1 MAKQIKNEHARV
13 VKPLYVSGDFLKP
26 ARVSFQKLGDLVL
39 DLTDAEWKAQF
50 EARQQA
56 RLAKQIAVGKSVP
69 ASSQQKVTQLSDQ
82 KKTSTADVSNS
93 SQKGVDRR
101 GLALVVLRDLKKLS
115 EAGYVTEGKFD
126 PWLLLFA
133 VQLSIVT
140 TSGHELRI
148 KIYEAAKIHNW
159 NLERAMAVMGTVIAR
174 AEAAYRGQ
182 TEEYNG
188 KVKDTRY
195 AYSQKRMVEL
205 LGLDSETIINLDLR
219 ALTTPDVKRQ
229 RDRIRKAAFR
239 QQKKVA
245 QSKEE
250 VAADRDERTAK
261 ILEQVRSGASI
272 AGIAKANKVSRQT
285 VYNVI
290 KRNGLA
296 DVRTN
301 KISDL
306 ILIAA

>member
-13 VKPLYVSGDFLKP
+13 VKPLYVSGDVLKP

-39 DLTDAEWKAQF
+39 DLTGAEWKAQF

-56 RLAKQIAVGKSVP
+56 RLAKQVAAGKSVP
-69 ASSQQKVTQLSDQ
+69 ASSQQQIAHLADR
-82 KKTSTADVSNS
+82 KKTSRADVSNS
-93 SQKGVDRR
+93 SQKGTDRR
-101 GLALVVLRDLKKLS
+101 GLALVVLRDLQKLS
-115 EAGYVTEGKFD
+115 DAGYVTEGKFD
-126 PWLLLFA
+126 HWLLLFA
-133 VQLSIVT
+133 VQLSLVT
-140 TSGHELRI
+140 TSGHELRT

-188 KVKDTRY
+188 KVKDIRY

-239 QQKKVA
+239 QQRRLHNHKRKLPQIEMSGLPRFLSRFVA
-245 QSKEE
+245 ELPSQG
-250 VAADRDERTAK
+250 
-261 ILEQVRSGASI
+261 LH
-272 AGIAKANKVSRQT
+272 RQT
-285 VYNVI
+285 TFPVKQSTI
-290 KRNGLA
+290 
-296 DVRTN
+296 
-301 KISDL
+301 
-306 ILIAA
+306 